1 MITDQKMSDIVES
14 VVMLLTTLITEP
26 MTELTNMVDT
36 VKATTDRLTADML
49 ELHSEIESKI
59 NIAIS
64 NIETCPVIEEK
75 IAEIEQEN
83 YEMKQEVE
91 NIQNRLTDIDE
102 NATRAKDALQAVN
115 MVLDEHLW

>member
-59 NIAIS
+59 NLAIS

-83 YEMKQEVE
+83 YELKQEIEDLEEE
-91 NIQNRLTDIDE
+91 NRQLEETIRGI
-102 NATRAKDALQAVN
+102 
-115 MVLDEHLW
+115 LDDF

>member
-1 MITDQKMSDIVES
+1 MITDEKISDIVKGI
-14 VVMLLTTLITEP
+14 VMLLTGLITEP
-26 MTELTNMVDT
+26 MTELSNMVET

-59 NIAIS
+59 NLAIS

-83 YEMKQEVE
+83 YELKQEVD
-91 NIQNRLTDIDE
+91 NIKDSLTDIDE

-115 MVLDEHLW
+115 MALDEHLY